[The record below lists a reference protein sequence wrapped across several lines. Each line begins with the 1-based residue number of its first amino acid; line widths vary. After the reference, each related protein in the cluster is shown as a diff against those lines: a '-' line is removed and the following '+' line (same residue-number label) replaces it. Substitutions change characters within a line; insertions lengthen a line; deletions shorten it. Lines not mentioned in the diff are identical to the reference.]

1 MRRTIRKLIYIVHN
15 DTYAKQT
22 QNNIMP
28 FDSITAREAGKIS
41 SRKGSPN
48 RELASLRKRIEIL
61 LEDQFE
67 QFLNDLNDLLPKER
81 IDTYVKLL
89 EYAIPKLQRK
99 EATIDLSKMSDDEVE
114 ILVDRIR
121 NNFEDIGYFF
131 TENT

>member
-1 MRRTIRKLIYIVHN
+1 MIESEININV
-15 DTYAKQT
+15 KQT

-28 FDSITAREAGKIS
+28 FDTNSGREAGKIS

>member
-1 MRRTIRKLIYIVHN
+1 
-15 DTYAKQT
+15 
-22 QNNIMP
+22 MP
-28 FDSITAREAGKIS
+28 FDSNTAREAGKIS